1 MLQSTALS
9 GTVPADAPAGA
20 AGGGMVQM
28 RAVELGSFTPSVVLE
43 VARRTGAL
51 TDAGLDVAER
61 PVPSS
66 PSQFRSL
73 IDGDLHVGLTNPDNV
88 LAYRFDPDNPL
99 GELVDA
105 RILAG
110 IDRGLGLGVWARPG
124 AVLDDLRGAA
134 IGVDVPGS
142 GFALALFTLLE
153 RRGLVRDDYEVV
165 KLGSTPQRLQALL
178 DGGCVATMLGA
189 GNDLS
194 AEAAGC
200 TLIASVR
207 DELAP
212 YLATVVCV
220 VRDEH
225 LEVGHDL
232 ADVLTATAAGIVAGD
247 LTGLAVEAATARLGL
262 GDELAQ
268 RYVAGLADPV
278 DGLVVD
284 GAVDPAALRTVLD
297 LRRHWL
303 PRVVDGRDVLADAL
317 DDPGLVVRR

>member
-1 MLQSTALS
+1 MTLAR
-9 GTVPADAPAGA
+9 V
-20 AGGGMVQM
+20 
-28 RAVELGSFTPSVVLE
+28 VELGSFTPSVVLE

-51 TDAGLDVAER
+51 AAAGLEVFER
-61 PVPSS
+61 AVPSS
-66 PSQFRSL
+66 PAQFRSL
-73 IDGDLHVGLTNPDNV
+73 IDDELHVGLTNPDNV
-88 LAYRFDPDNPL
+88 LAYRFDPQNPL

-124 AVLDDLRGAA
+124 ATLEDLRGAA
-134 IGVDVPGS
+134 VAVDVPGS

-153 RRGLVRDDYEVV
+153 RRGLGRDDYEVV
-165 KLGSTPQRLQALL
+165 KLGSTPQRLKALL
-178 DGGCVATMLGA
+178 DGRCAATMLGA
-189 GNDLS
+189 GNELA

-200 TLIASVR
+200 TLVASVR
-207 DELAP
+207 DELSP

-232 ADVLTATAAGIVAGD
+232 ADVLTATAAGIVGGPLAD
-247 LTGLAVEAATARLGL
+247 TAVEAAVARLGL
-262 GDELAQ
+262 DDDLAR
-268 RYVAGLADPV
+268 RYVARLADPL

-284 GAVDPAALRTVLD
+284 GSVDEAALRTVLD

-317 DDPGLVVRR
+317 ADPGLVVRR

>member
-1 MLQSTALS
+1 MRVL
-9 GTVPADAPAGA
+9 
-20 AGGGMVQM
+20 
-28 RAVELGSFTPSVVLE
+28 RAVELGSFTPSVVLD
-43 VARRTGAL
+43 VARRSGAL
-51 TDAGLDVAER
+51 DRAGLDVTER

-66 PSQFRSL
+66 PAQFRSL
-73 IDGDLHVGLTNPDNV
+73 IDGELHVGLTNPDNV

-99 GELVDA
+99 GELLDA

-124 AVLDDLRGAA
+124 ALLDDLRGAT

-153 RRGLVRDDYEVV
+153 RRGLARGDYDVAQ
-165 KLGSTPQRLQALL
+165 LGSTPQRLQALL
-178 DGGCVATMLGA
+178 DGGCAATMLGA
-189 GNDLS
+189 GNQLT

-200 TLIASVR
+200 TLVASVR
-207 DELAP
+207 DELSP

-220 VRDEH
+220 VRDAH

-232 ADVLTATAAGIVAGD
+232 GDVLTATAAGIVGGELAAV
-247 LTGLAVEAATARLGL
+247 AVEAAAARLGL
-262 GDELAQ
+262 DDDLAR
-268 RYVAGLADPV
+268 RYVDGLGDPR

-284 GAVDPAALRTVLD
+284 GSVDPAALRTVLD

-317 DDPGLVVRR
+317 ADPGLVVRR

>member
-1 MLQSTALS
+1 MTLAR
-9 GTVPADAPAGA
+9 V
-20 AGGGMVQM
+20 
-28 RAVELGSFTPSVVLE
+28 VELGSFTPSVVLE

-51 TDAGLDVAER
+51 AAAGLEVFER

-66 PSQFRSL
+66 PAQFRSL
-73 IDGDLHVGLTNPDNV
+73 IDDELHVGLTNPDNV
-88 LAYRFDPDNPL
+88 LAYRFDPQNPL

-124 AVLDDLRGAA
+124 ATLDDLRGAVV
-134 IGVDVPGS
+134 GVDVPGS

-153 RRGLVRDDYEVV
+153 RRGLGRDDYEVV

-178 DGGCVATMLGA
+178 DGGCAATMLGA
-189 GNDLS
+189 GNELA

-200 TLIASVR
+200 TLVASVR
-207 DELAP
+207 DELSP

-232 ADVLTATAAGIVAGD
+232 ADVLTATAAGIVGG
-247 LTGLAVEAATARLGL
+247 GLADTAVEAAAARLGL
-262 GDELAQ
+262 DDDLAQ
-268 RYVAGLADPV
+268 RYVARLADPL

-284 GAVDPAALRTVLD
+284 GSVDPAALRTVLD

-317 DDPGLVVRR
+317 ADPGLVVRR